1 MAATLSNYQSIF
13 DNALESYKKRTG
25 KDISSDPLLR
35 RLETCKSP
43 DDVLTILRGL
53 IFESGQSRN
62 CDNGP
67 EKWLN
72 PTVNVLY
79 SLSATIGAG
88 VGLVSSVNVVVSAL

>member
-1 MAATLSNYQSIF
+1 MATPLSNYQSIF
-13 DNALESYKKRTG
+13 ENALESYKKRTG

-35 RLETCKSP
+35 RLETCHSP

-62 CDNGP
+62 CDNNGP

-88 VGLVSSVNVVVSAL
+88 VGLVSLVSLVSAL

>member
-1 MAATLSNYQSIF
+1 MATLLLNYQSIF

-25 KDISSDPLLR
+25 KDIASDPLLR
-35 RLETCKSP
+35 RLETCHSP

-62 CDNGP
+62 CDN
-67 EKWLN
+67 KWLN

-79 SLSATIGAG
+79 SLSESIGAG
-88 VGLVSSVNVVVSAL
+88 VGLVSLVNVVSAL

>member
-1 MAATLSNYQSIF
+1 MATPVSSYQSIF
-13 DNALESYKKRTG
+13 DNALGSYKKRTG

-35 RLETCKSP
+35 RLETCHSP

-62 CDNGP
+62 CDDKGP

-72 PTVNVLY
+72 LTVNVLY

-88 VGLVSSVNVVVSAL
+88 VGLVSLVNLISAL